1 MENKLNLDKKTV
13 SKLKTILKALK
24 ANNGGQLSEI
34 APTLNTAGIKPDK
47 ASIILKNEGPKDFYF
62 LYKKYH
68 QHKTIEWYPVFQ
80 HMDIEFLASMMA
92 HEAKKITQK
101 KKNNDPSYY
110 PFIIA
115 GLERLINY
123 QKAMRIKFPSMIVI
137 FESLFTSFKL
147 SPELAELDFLIGGVP
162 YFPPRTPA
170 DRAAMKEIK
179 EYSYGLFN
187 RAIEEEYA
195 IITIVNSPLAME
207 ILQEL
212 RNKKETPN
220 AADWLFLAFFHN
232 LKELGDN
239 KVQVSDT
246 DFLDPFIILR
256 ENRKEYDRF
265 NDFPFVKKVNIPHHY
280 KITEKYLQSLF
291 DINS

>member
-1 MENKLNLDKKTV
+1 MENKLNLDNKTT
-13 SKLKTILKALK
+13 SKLKSILKALK
-24 ANNGGQLSEI
+24 ANNGGSLSEI
-34 APTLNTAGIKPDK
+34 APALNTAGITADK
-47 ASIILKNEGPKDFYF
+47 AIAILEKKEPQDFYF

-101 KKNNDPSYY
+101 KKTNDPSYY

-137 FESLFTSFKL
+137 FDSLFTSFKL
-147 SPELAELDFLIGGVP
+147 SQELAELDFLIGGVP

-179 EYSYGLFN
+179 TYCYGLFDK
-187 RAIEEEYA
+187 AIEGGYA
-195 IITIVNSPLAME
+195 IITIDNNPLALE

-232 LKELGDN
+232 LKELVDN
-239 KVQVSDT
+239 KVQLSDT
-246 DFLDPFIILR
+246 DYLDPFIILR
-256 ENRKEYDRF
+256 ENRKEYDSF
-265 NDFPFVKKVNIPHHY
+265 NNFPFVKKVNISHHY

-291 DINS
+291 DINN